1 MFSELLEKRTK
12 KRTLPQISAQNLKM
26 NINAKELNEREENV
40 EKTHFKLKFISEKRT
55 SVN

>member
-26 NINAKELNEREENV
+26 NINAKEQNEREENV